1 MNNHSLMVRERLNH
15 AIQHVSKHRK
25 AFVKDPNKDF
35 VRNRELPMSK
45 VIHFLLGLKA
55 NSLETE
61 LLHFYKSQPD
71 VVTSSAMIQ
80 ARHKIKIS
88 AFKFIFDSLVQQPQ
102 EPLTY
107 NGYRLLAHDGSDL
120 NIPLNRKDT
129 ATYTRNGENEYNLL
143 HLNALY
149 DVLNKSYEAFDL
161 QDKHEVDERQ
171 SLVNMVEN
179 ITLEMPLIFIAD
191 RGYESL
197 NVYEHMRCTG
207 QKFIIR
213 AKDINSNGLLSK
225 IKLPKTK
232 TFDTQVEFKLTRR
245 QTKEVKV
252 NPTYHF
258 LSTRQNLT
266 FFLKN
271 QKHPTP

>member
-1 MNNHSLMVRERLNH
+1 MVRERLNH